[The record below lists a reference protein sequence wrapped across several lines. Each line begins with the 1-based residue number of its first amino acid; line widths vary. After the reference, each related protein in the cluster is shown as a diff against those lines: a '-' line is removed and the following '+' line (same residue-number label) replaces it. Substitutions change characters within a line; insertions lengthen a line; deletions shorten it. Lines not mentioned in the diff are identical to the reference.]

1 MYIFQVLMFLT
12 RHHTQM
18 SAQSSSPTTPS
29 AVHADGTTH
38 LPAHPSEPHH
48 SARMAET
55 GRCVV
60 SVSLQCVAMYFSV
73 LQCVAV
79 RCNVV

>member
-38 LPAHPSEPHH
+38 LPAYPSEAHH
-48 SARMAET
+48 SARMAEP

-60 SVSLQCVAMYFSV
+60 IESLHICHLYMCCYILVIFISV
-73 LQCVAV
+73 
-79 RCNVV
+79 